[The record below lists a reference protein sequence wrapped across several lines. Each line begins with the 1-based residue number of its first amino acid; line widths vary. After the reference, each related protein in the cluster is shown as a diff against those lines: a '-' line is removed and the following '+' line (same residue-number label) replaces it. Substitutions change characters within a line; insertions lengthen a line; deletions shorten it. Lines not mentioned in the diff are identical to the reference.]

1 MLAHPK
7 CQRYIGEAMGED
19 ALRRKANPGKYAPV
33 KFIVNAGDNFYP
45 AGIEEHANDKWESMW
60 GEKYA
65 HPGLPPGL
73 KWYGV
78 YGNHDYGQANKECS
92 CSLEHDGSECAQVRR
107 RRPAGS

>member
-1 MLAHPK
+1 
-7 CQRYIGEAMGED
+7 
-19 ALRRKANPGKYAPV
+19 
-33 KFIVNAGDNFYP
+33 
-45 AGIEEHANDKWESMW
+45 MW

-107 RRPAGS
+107 HGYVSKASGHVWYMPKLNYHEQLELPGLNEGVQV